1 MRTRSQL
8 RNKSILWPQKTQNP
22 TVFVALKAPIG
33 ARKILVGRINPFE
46 FFVAKITEPLA
57 VVAAKLSDR
66 CLSRSC
72 RAFSLIEVIIAVG
85 VFAVAVVVILALLP
99 PLSRQAAD
107 SADALV
113 AQSLPDSVR
122 VELSRLATNGGF
134 EALANRL
141 PEMSAPLVDGL
152 SMVAARDARLL
163 YSPDYL
169 PPPVAGQLPQ
179 AEQYFLVEV
188 WRFSQPPLR
197 FDPTAAVLAVY
208 VRVSWPYQNP
218 GAASATRLSARSQ
231 LTFAVS
237 LNR

>member
-1 MRTRSQL
+1 MDTDSSLICRSLLAGDLWWRGSPTHDEKPPQQTTGRGPVPLEPCSLQL
-8 RNKSILWPQKTQNP
+8 
-22 TVFVALKAPIG
+22 
-33 ARKILVGRINPFE
+33 ARHR
-46 FFVAKITEPLA
+46 
-57 VVAAKLSDR
+57 
-66 CLSRSC
+66 

-122 VELSRLATNGGF
+122 VELSRLAASGGF
-134 EALANRL
+134 DALANRL
-141 PEMSAPLVDGL
+141 PEMSAPLFDGL
-152 SMVAARDARLL
+152 SMMAARDARRL

-179 AEQYFLVEV
+179 AERYFLVEV
-188 WRFSQPPLR
+188 WRFNQPPLR
-197 FDPTAAVLAVY
+197 FDPAAAVLAVY

-218 GAASATRLSARSQ
+218 GATTPAPLSARSQ
-231 LTFAVS
+231 LTFTVS

>member
-1 MRTRSQL
+1 MG
-8 RNKSILWPQKTQNP
+8 
-22 TVFVALKAPIG
+22 TVFLPKPQMTPKNLDDSSTCRSLLAG
-33 ARKILVGRINPFE
+33 DSE
-46 FFVAKITEPLA
+46 CCPLA
-57 VVAAKLSDR
+57 GVMGHLQAGSYTRTLAMETCSLPWVR
-66 CLSRSC
+66 RN

-122 VELSRLATNGGF
+122 VELSRLAASGGF

-141 PEMSAPLVDGL
+141 PVMAVPLADGL
-152 SMVAARDARLL
+152 TLVAARDARRL

-188 WRFSQPPLR
+188 WRFNQPPLR
-197 FDPTAAVLAVY
+197 FDPAAAVLAVY
-208 VRVSWPYQNP
+208 VRVSWPYRNP
-218 GAASATRLSARSQ
+218 GATTPTPLSSRSQ
-231 LTFAVS
+231 LTFTVS